1 MGYPSC
7 RSPKLRDRYSY
18 SVSRRPLSRTPDHQ
32 NTKRRNSFHHSSGYQ
47 EDRGVSY
54 VFGRRIDSL
63 KYANFAGRQWSI
75 RTIWPLPV
83 RRPIGTA
90 LPHHSRVLSEF
101 HGGEKFYVVSPGKS
115 VVRMTYRMTIQTLLA
130 SQFWKYGAH
139 DQPVWVLLSS
149 FHVAEDDSIL
159 GFLSVSVLPTYVIA
173 ELITRNS
180 LLGCTI
186 SPLRRKVTF
195 R

>member
-1 MGYPSC
+1 MGYPTC

-32 NTKRRNSFHHSSGYQ
+32 IQRGEIVFTVPADIKKTVGYL
-47 EDRGVSY
+47 Y

-90 LPHHSRVLSEF
+90 LLHHSRVLSEF

-115 VVRMTYRMTIQTLLA
+115 VVRITYRMTIQTLLA

-159 GFLSVSVLPTYVIA
+159 VGLSFGL
-173 ELITRNS
+173 
-180 LLGCTI
+180 
-186 SPLRRKVTF
+186 SPSNVRHRRTDYS
-195 R
+195 